1 MVSLQAC
8 SSGSPSLR
16 QALEWE
22 TQRYPYDPQLPPFNK
37 EVGERESAAFKG
49 DVGVFQMDL
58 ILLLCVMIGL
68 QNIRPSLC
76 ILPRKSSFLNSVDI
90 ILCQAC

>member
-8 SSGSPSLR
+8 SSGSPSLC

-22 TQRYPYDPQLPPFNK
+22 TQRYPYDPQLPPCNM

-58 ILLLCVMIGL
+58 ILFLCVMIAL
-68 QNIRPSLC
+68 QNIRPFLC
-76 ILPRKSSFLNSVDI
+76 ILPRKSSVLNSVDT
-90 ILCQAC
+90 ILCQSC